1 MPSPDQSSTPPAVE
15 LRKIDKSFY
24 GVLANADVDFSLARG
39 EVHTLLGENGAGKS
53 TLCSV
58 MAGLY
63 RPDAGEMLMD
73 GKPIVLKSPKDAL
86 AAGIGMVYQ
95 HFRLVSNL
103 TVAENLALGNPEVG
117 LRLSKSELEAEARE
131 LGERYDFPVDPTARI
146 WQLSVGQ
153 QQRVEIL
160 KLLYRDVRIL
170 ILDEPTAVLTPQ
182 EGQALFRTMR
192 TLADEGR
199 SLIFVSHKLHEVKQ
213 VSDRVTVLREGRV
226 VGKVDTVDAE
236 PRDLARMMVGKDLV
250 LPTRAPNESIG
261 EAVLVVD
268 NLTVVDDRGLSA
280 VDGLS
285 ITVNAGEVVGI
296 AGVSGNG
303 QRELAQGI
311 VGLMN
316 VKSGSVHLS
325 GTDVTRMSVHR
336 KIKRG
341 IAYVPQNRL
350 GMGLAPGLTT
360 EDNLALKQ
368 YREPPYSRGPLI
380 SSRAFDSRGA
390 DLIKKNDIRG
400 VRPGLPIRLL
410 SGGNLQKALIA
421 REVTQ
426 DHCVLIA
433 RSPTRG
439 LDVGATAVVRDQIL
453 AERDRGIAVLL
464 ISEDLDEL
472 LALSDRLLVIY
483 EGKIVGEMPA
493 SEATAERLGLLMSG
507 QSEEQSA

>member
-1 MPSPDQSSTPPAVE
+1 MADPEQTNPPPAVE

-39 EVHTLLGENGAGKS
+39 EVHALLGENGAGKS

-58 MAGLY
+58 IAGLY
-63 RPDAGEMLMD
+63 RPDSGEMLMD
-73 GKPIVLKSPKDAL
+73 GEIVDLKSPKDAL

-117 LRLSKSELEAEARE
+117 LRLSQSELEAEARE

-182 EGQALFRTMR
+182 EGQALFRAMR
-192 TLADEGR
+192 TLAEEGR

-213 VSDRVTVLREGRV
+213 VSDRVTVLREGRM
-226 VGKVDTVDAE
+226 VGGVDTADAE
-236 PRDLARMMVGKDLV
+236 PRDLARMMVGKDLE

-261 EAVLVVD
+261 EPVLVVND
-268 NLTVVDDRGLSA
+268 LVVEDDRGLNA

-311 VGLMN
+311 VGLMK
-316 VKSGSVHLS
+316 VKSGSVELS
-325 GTDVTRMSVHR
+325 GADVTGKSVLQT
-336 KIKRG
+336 IKRG
-341 IAYVPQNRL
+341 IAYVPQSRL
-350 GMGLAPGLTT
+350 GMGLAPGLDT

-368 YREPPYSRGPLI
+368 FREPPYSRGPMLMPK
-380 SSRAFDSRGA
+380 AFKTRGA
-390 DLIKKNDIRG
+390 ELIEEFDVRG

-439 LDVGATAVVRDQIL
+439 LDVGATAVVREEIL
-453 AERDRGIAVLL
+453 AERDRGVGVLL

-472 LALSDRLLVIY
+472 LALSDRVHVIY

-507 QSEEQSA
+507 HSEEQSA

>member
-1 MPSPDQSSTPPAVE
+1 MTGRTQSDAPPAVE
-15 LRKIDKSFY
+15 LRDMDKSFY
-24 GVLANADVDFSLARG
+24 GVFANADVNFSLARG
-39 EVHTLLGENGAGKS
+39 EVHALLGENGAGKS

-58 MAGLY
+58 IAGLY
-63 RPDAGEMLMD
+63 RPDSGEMLMD
-73 GKPIVLKSPKDAL
+73 GEPVAFKSPKDAL
-86 AAGIGMVYQ
+86 AAGVGMVYQ
-95 HFRLVSNL
+95 HFRLVANL

-117 LRLSKSELEAEARE
+117 LRLSQSELEAEARE

-160 KLLYRDVRIL
+160 KMLYRDARIL

-182 EGQALFRTMR
+182 EGQALFRAMR

-226 VGKVDTVDAE
+226 VGEANTADAE
-236 PRDLARMMVGKDLV
+236 PRDLARMMVGKDLE

-261 EAVLVVD
+261 EPVLDVKDLV
-268 NLTVVDDRGLSA
+268 VVDDRGLDA

-311 VGLMN
+311 VGLMK
-316 VKSGSVHLS
+316 VTGGSVNLS
-325 GTDVTRMSVHR
+325 GKDITGTSVLKSIR
-336 KIKRG
+336 AG
-341 IAYVPQNRL
+341 IAYVPQSRL
-350 GMGLAPGLTT
+350 GMGLAPGLDTD
-360 EDNLALKQ
+360 DNLALKQ
-368 YREPPYSRGPLI
+368 FREAPYSNGPML
-380 SSRAFDSRGA
+380 SPKAFKTKGA
-390 DLIKKNDIRG
+390 ELIKEFDVRG

-439 LDVGATAVVRDQIL
+439 LDVGATATVREEIL

-493 SEATAERLGLLMSG
+493 SEATPERLGLLMSG
-507 QSEEQSA
+507 HSEEQPA

>member
-1 MPSPDQSSTPPAVE
+1 MPEGSTSDTTPAVE
-15 LRKIDKSFY
+15 LRHIDKSFY
-24 GVLANADVDFSLARG
+24 GVFANADVNFSLAKG
-39 EVHTLLGENGAGKS
+39 EVHALLGENGAGKS
-53 TLCSV
+53 TLCSII
-58 MAGLY
+58 AGLY
-63 RPDAGEMLMD
+63 RPDSGEMLLD
-73 GKPIVLKSPKDAL
+73 GKPADLKSPKDAL

-95 HFRLVSNL
+95 HFRLVANL

-117 LRLSKSELEAEARE
+117 LRLSQSELEADARE

-160 KLLYRDVRIL
+160 KLLYRDAKIL

-182 EGQALFRTMR
+182 EGDALFRAMR
-192 TLADEGR
+192 MLADEGR

-226 VGKVDTVDAE
+226 VGAANTVDAE

-250 LPTRAPNESIG
+250 LPTRDANESMG
-261 EAVLVVD
+261 DVVLEVKDLVVE
-268 NLTVVDDRGLSA
+268 DDRGLDA

-285 ITVNAGEVVGI
+285 FQVRAGEVVGI

-303 QRELAQGI
+303 QRELAHGI
-311 VGLMN
+311 VGLTKPKAGTVELAGKDVTN
-316 VKSGSVHLS
+316 GSVLS
-325 GTDVTRMSVHR
+325 
-336 KIKRG
+336 KIRGG
-341 IAYVPQNRL
+341 IAYVPQSRL

-368 YREPPYSRGPLI
+368 FREPPYSKGPFLSSSAFAKRGGELI
-380 SSRAFDSRGA
+380 EKF
-390 DLIKKNDIRG
+390 DIRG

-426 DHCVLIA
+426 DHSVLIA

-439 LDVGATAVVRDQIL
+439 LDVGATADVRKHIL

-464 ISEDLDEL
+464 VSEDLDEL

-483 EGKIVGEMPA
+483 EGRIVGEMPA
-493 SEATAERLGLLMSG
+493 SEATPERLGLLMSG
-507 QSEEQSA
+507 SHEEKSA

>member
-261 EAVLVVD
+261 EEVLVVD

-507 QSEEQSA
+507 HTEEQPA